1 VSQRGGPSS
10 LGSPAVTGHNV
21 RLRHSNHVTS
31 MHIGIDFG
39 TSYSAAAAIINGQ
52 LTLVRFGES
61 EQFRTA
67 VFFPELVPD
76 PSDFE
81 LTPDLE
87 AQLEA
92 QLRLTRT
99 QHRQAAAAAAARGQA
114 PVSRSE
120 EALRQEALRVVRR
133 QWMEDQTREATA
145 SVASFQH
152 ALFGEEAV
160 EGYLDSGGGNLIES
174 PKSMFGYRL
183 DPQVRKV
190 IVHIA
195 THILEHIRL
204 TASRQFGVPVRGA
217 VIGRPV
223 EFRSSMGAAGS
234 EQAIEILRE
243 AAAVAGFDEVRFLEE
258 PAAAAMHYH
267 KSLDARQ
274 HALIVDI
281 GGGTTDV
288 THAELGGELAPLIAR
303 NWGLPKGGTDL
314 DVSVSLHS
322 FMPLLGKDIVRVPQ
336 HQFVEAASVH
346 NLPKQREFRKQN
358 YRLVAAPYGPRL
370 RALQE
375 LGATTRL
382 NQVAERTKIIL
393 SGTASYRA
401 ELDFIEPGLAAETS
415 SDDFDAAI
423 ETFLMQLERTLTTV
437 RTDLTALPASV
448 FLTGGTSRSPH
459 IKARVQAC
467 FPEIP
472 LVLGDPSLGVVSGLA
487 VAASETAA

>member
-1 VSQRGGPSS
+1 
-10 LGSPAVTGHNV
+10 
-21 RLRHSNHVTS
+21 

-39 TSYSAAAAIINGQ
+39 TSYSAAAAIIDGE
-52 LTLVRFGES
+52 LTLVRFGEA

-67 VFFPELVPD
+67 VYFPELVPD
-76 PSDFE
+76 PNDFE
-81 LTPDLE
+81 LTPELE
-87 AQLEA
+87 AQLETHIRSA
-92 QLRLTRT
+92 RTELR
-99 QHRQAAAAAAARGQA
+99 RQAAAGME
-114 PVSRSE
+114 VSRSDAE
-120 EALRQEALRVVRR
+120 LRRDALRVVRR
-133 QWMEDQTREATA
+133 QWMEEQARAAT
-145 SVASFQH
+145 STVASFQH

-160 EGYLDSGGGNLIES
+160 EGYLESGGGNLIES
-174 PKSMFGYRL
+174 PKSMFGFRL

-204 TASRQFGVPVRGA
+204 TASRQFGEPVRGA

-243 AAAVAGFDEVRFLEE
+243 AAAAAGFDEVSFLEE

-267 KSLDARQ
+267 KSLGDRQ

-288 THAELGGELAPLIAR
+288 THAELGGNAMPLIER

-314 DVSVSLHS
+314 DVGVSLHS
-322 FMPLLGKDIVRVPQ
+322 FMPLMGKDIVRVPQ
-336 HQFVEAASVH
+336 HQFVEAASVY

-382 NQVAERTKIIL
+382 NQAAERTKIML
-393 SGTASYRA
+393 SGETEHRA
-401 ELDFIEPGLAAETS
+401 RLDFIEAGLGV
-415 SDDFDAAI
+415 DATREDLHSAI
-423 ETFLMQLERTLTTV
+423 EPFLTLLERTLTTV
-437 RTDLTALPASV
+437 RGDLTTLPASV
-448 FLTGGTSRSPH
+448 FLTGGTSRSPQV
-459 IKARVQAC
+459 KARVQSC

-472 LVLGDPSLGVVSGLA
+472 LVHGDPSLGVVSGLA
-487 VAASETAA
+487 VAASEVAIFGA

>member
-1 VSQRGGPSS
+1 
-10 LGSPAVTGHNV
+10 
-21 RLRHSNHVTS
+21 

-39 TSYSAAAAIINGQ
+39 TSYSAAAAIVDGE
-52 LTLVRFGES
+52 LSLVRFGDA

-67 VFFPELVPD
+67 VYFPELVPD
-76 PSDFE
+76 PNDFA
-81 LTPDLE
+81 LTPTLE
-87 AQLEA
+87 AQLET
-92 QLRLTRT
+92 QLRLVRT
-99 QHRQAAAAAAARGQA
+99 QQRQQAAAATARGLA
-114 PVSRSE
+114 PTSRNE
-120 EALRQEALRVVRR
+120 DELRREALRVVRR
-133 QWMEDQTREATA
+133 QWMEEQTRAASA

-160 EGYLDSGGGNLIES
+160 EGYLESGGGNLIES

-223 EFRSSMGAAGS
+223 EFRSSMGAQGS
-234 EQAIEILRE
+234 AQAIEILRE
-243 AAAVAGFDEVRFLEE
+243 AAAMAGFDHVSFLEE

-267 KSLDARQ
+267 QSLQQRQ
-274 HALIVDI
+274 YALIVDI

-288 THAELGGELAPLIAR
+288 THAQLGGGEAARIAR
-303 NWGLPKGGTDL
+303 SWGLPKGGTDL

-322 FMPLLGKDIVRVPQ
+322 FMPQLGKDQISMPAHRYVD
-336 HQFVEAASVH
+336 AASVH
-346 NLPKQREFRKQN
+346 NLPKQREFRQQN
-358 YRLVAAPYGPRL
+358 YRLIDEPYGARL

-375 LGATTRL
+375 PGATTRL
-382 NQVAERTKIIL
+382 NQAAERSKITL
-393 SGTASYRA
+393 STSPRHCA
-401 ELDFIEPGLAAETS
+401 ELDFIEHGLAVELGS
-415 SDDFDAAI
+415 EDFHSAI
-423 ETFLMQLERTLTTV
+423 ASFLGQLERTLTTV
-437 RTDLTALPASV
+437 RNDLDELPASV
-448 FLTGGTSRSPH
+448 FLTGGTSRSPQ

-472 LVLGDPSLGVVSGLA
+472 LVEGDPSLGVVSGLA
-487 VAASETAA
+487 VAASEAER

>member
-1 VSQRGGPSS
+1 
-10 LGSPAVTGHNV
+10 
-21 RLRHSNHVTS
+21 
-31 MHIGIDFG
+31 MYIGIDFG
-39 TSYSAAAAIINGQ
+39 TSYSAAAAIVSGK
-52 LTLVRFGES
+52 LSMVRFGEA

-76 PSDFE
+76 PNDFA
-81 LTPDLE
+81 LTPELE
-87 AQLEA
+87 AQLEV
-92 QLRLTRT
+92 QLRLART
-99 QHRQAAAAAAARGQA
+99 QQRQQAGAAAARGQA
-114 PVSRSE
+114 PVSRTE
-120 EALRQEALRVVRR
+120 DELRYEALRVVRR
-133 QWMEDQTREATA
+133 QWMEEQTREATA

-152 ALFGEEAV
+152 ALFGEDAV

-204 TASRQFGVPVRGA
+204 TASKQFGAPVRGA

-223 EFRSSMGAAGS
+223 EFRSSMGAQGS

-243 AAAVAGFDEVRFLEE
+243 AAAVAGFDHVIFLEE

-267 KSLDARQ
+267 KSLQARQ

-288 THAELGGELAPLIAR
+288 AHAELGGGVAPNIAR
-303 NWGLPKGGTDL
+303 SWGLPKGGTDL

-322 FMPLLGKDIVRVPQ
+322 FMPLLGKDTIRVPQ

-358 YRLVAAPYGPRL
+358 YRLVPAPYSARL

-382 NQVAERTKIIL
+382 NQLAERTKITL
-393 SGTASYRA
+393 SDSPHYRA
-401 ELDFIEPGLAAETS
+401 ELDFIEPGLAVEAS
-415 SDDFDAAI
+415 SEDFNTAI
-423 ETFLMQLERTLTTV
+423 ESFLSQLERTLTAV
-437 RTDLTALPASV
+437 RTDLDALPASV
-448 FLTGGTSRSPH
+448 FLTGGTSRSPQ
-459 IKARVQAC
+459 IKARVEAC

-472 LVLGDPSLGVVSGLA
+472 LVQGDPSLGVVSGLA
-487 VAASETAA
+487 VAASEVRPEAAV

>member
-1 VSQRGGPSS
+1 MADCLTP
-10 LGSPAVTGHNV
+10 LIP
-21 RLRHSNHVTS
+21 

-39 TSYSAAAAIINGQ
+39 TSYSAAGAIVNGK
-52 LTLVRFGES
+52 LTLVRFGNA

-76 PSDFE
+76 PNDFE
-81 LTPDLE
+81 LTPDLQ

-92 QLRLTRT
+92 QLRLART
-99 QHRQAAAAAAARGQA
+99 QHRQEAAAASARGQLAAAR
-114 PVSRSE
+114 SDDE
-120 EALRQEALRVVRR
+120 LRREALRVVRR
-133 QWMEDQTREATA
+133 QWMEDQTREAVA

-204 TASRQFGVPVRGA
+204 TASRQFGAPVRGA

-223 EFRSSMGAAGS
+223 EFRSSMGAKGS
-234 EQAIEILRE
+234 EQAIDILRE
-243 AAAVAGFDEVRFLEE
+243 AAAIAGFDTVNFLEE

-267 KSLDARQ
+267 KSLDTRQ
-274 HALIVDI
+274 PALIVDI

-288 THAELGGELAPLIAR
+288 TFAQLGGDEHPQIVR

-314 DVSVSLHS
+314 DVALSLHS
-322 FMPLLGKDIVRVPQ
+322 FMPLLGKDTVRVPQ

-358 YRLVAAPYGPRL
+358 YRLIPEPFGSRL

-382 NQVAERTKIIL
+382 NQLAERTKITL
-393 SGTASYRA
+393 STEANYQA
-401 ELDFIEPGLAAETS
+401 DLDFIESKLAAET
-415 SDDFDAAI
+415 DREDFDAAI
-423 ETFLMQLERTLTTV
+423 ESFLQQLERTLGTV
-437 RTDLTALPASV
+437 RSDLEQLPDSV
-448 FLTGGTSRSPH
+448 FLTGGTSRSPQ
-459 IKARVQAC
+459 IRERVKQS
-467 FPEIP
+467 FPEMP

-487 VAASETAA
+487 VAASEMDDA

>member
-1 VSQRGGPSS
+1 MPEIMEDCFSARG
-10 LGSPAVTGHNV
+10 L
-21 RLRHSNHVTS
+21 S

-39 TSYSAAAAIINGQ
+39 TSYSAAAAIRDGELI
-52 LTLVRFGES
+52 LVRFGDA

-67 VFFPELVPD
+67 VYFPELVPD
-76 PSDFE
+76 PNDFE
-81 LTPDLE
+81 LTPELE
-87 AQLEA
+87 AQVETHIRSA
-92 QLRLTRT
+92 RNDLRQR
-99 QHRQAAAAAAARGQA
+99 AAVAVARGQA
-114 PVSRSE
+114 PVTRTDDD
-120 EALRQEALRVVRR
+120 LRREALRVVRR
-133 QWMEDQTREATA
+133 QWMEEQARAATA
-145 SVASFQH
+145 SVSSFQH

-160 EGYLDSGGGNLIES
+160 EGYLESGGGNLIES

-204 TASRQFGVPVRGA
+204 TASRQFGEAVRGA

-267 KSLDARQ
+267 KSLADRQ
-274 HALIVDI
+274 QALIVDI

-288 THAELGGELAPLIAR
+288 THAELGGRASPLIAR

-314 DVSVSLHS
+314 DVGVSLHS
-322 FMPLLGKDIVRVPQ
+322 FMPLMGKDIVRVPQ

-382 NQVAERTKIIL
+382 NQAAERTKIQL
-393 SGTASYRA
+393 SAETTYRA
-401 ELDFIEPGLAAETS
+401 RLDFIEHDLAVEAS
-415 SDDFDAAI
+415 RDDLDAAI
-423 ETFLMQLERTLTTV
+423 EPFLTQLERTLTAV
-437 RTDLTALPASV
+437 RADLPTLPASV
-448 FLTGGTSRSPH
+448 FLTGGTSRSPQV
-459 IKARVQAC
+459 KAKVAAC

-472 LVLGDPSLGVVSGLA
+472 LVHGDPSLGVVSGLA
-487 VAASETAA
+487 VAASEVALHAA

>member
-1 VSQRGGPSS
+1 MEDCPFAH
-10 LGSPAVTGHNV
+10 GS
-21 RLRHSNHVTS
+21 S

-39 TSYSAAAAIINGQ
+39 TSYSAAAAIMDGE
-52 LTLVRFGES
+52 LTLVRFGDA

-67 VFFPELVPD
+67 VYFPELVPD
-76 PSDFE
+76 PNDFE
-81 LTPDLE
+81 LTPELE
-87 AQLEA
+87 AQLETHIRSA
-92 QLRLTRT
+92 RNDLR
-99 QHRQAAAAAAARGQA
+99 QQAARGQA
-114 PVSRSE
+114 PVARTDDD
-120 EALRQEALRVVRR
+120 LRRDALRVVRR
-133 QWMEDQTREATA
+133 QWMEEQARAATA

-160 EGYLDSGGGNLIES
+160 EGYLESGGGNLIES

-204 TASRQFGVPVRGA
+204 TASRQFNEPVRGA

-234 EQAIEILRE
+234 EQAIDILRE
-243 AAAVAGFDEVRFLEE
+243 AAAAAGFDEVRFLEE

-267 KSLDARQ
+267 KSLVDRQ

-288 THAELGGELAPLIAR
+288 THAELGGAASPCIAR

-314 DVSVSLHS
+314 DVGVSLHS
-322 FMPLLGKDIVRVPQ
+322 FMPLMGKDIVRVPQ

-358 YRLVAAPYGPRL
+358 YRLIAAPYGPRL

-382 NQVAERTKIIL
+382 NQAAERTKINL
-393 SGTASYRA
+393 SAETTYRA
-401 ELDFIEPGLAAETS
+401 QLDFIEQGLGVDANR
-415 SDDFDAAI
+415 DDLDAAL
-423 ETFLMQLERTLTTV
+423 EPFLTQLERTLATV
-437 RTDLTALPASV
+437 RNDLPAPPASV
-448 FLTGGTSRSPH
+448 FLTGGTSRSPQV
-459 IKARVQAC
+459 KARVAAC

-472 LVLGDPSLGVVSGLA
+472 LVHGDPSLGVVSGLA
-487 VAASETAA
+487 VAASEVALHAAA

>member
-1 VSQRGGPSS
+1 
-10 LGSPAVTGHNV
+10 
-21 RLRHSNHVTS
+21 

-39 TSYSAAAAIINGQ
+39 TSYSAAGAIINGELQ
-52 LTLVRFGES
+52 LVRFGAS

-67 VFFPELVPD
+67 VYFPELVPD
-76 PSDFE
+76 PADFQ
-81 LTPDLE
+81 LTPELS
-87 AQLEA
+87 AQLEIE
-92 QLRLTRT
+92 LRLARTRQREMAT
-99 QHRQAAAAAAARGQA
+99 AAAARGQTA
-114 PVSRSE
+114 VARSE
-120 EALRQEALRVVRR
+120 GDMQRDALRVVRR
-133 QWMEDQTREATA
+133 QWMEQQTREATA

-204 TASRQFGVPVRGA
+204 CASRQFGVAVRGA

-223 EFRSSMGAAGS
+223 EFRSSMGAQGS

-243 AAAVAGFDEVRFLEE
+243 AAGVAGFDEVRFLEE

-288 THAELGGELAPLIAR
+288 AHAELGGGITPNIVR
-303 NWGLPKGGTDL
+303 SWGLPKGGTDL
-314 DVSVSLHS
+314 DVSISLHS
-322 FMPLLGKDIVRVPQ
+322 FMPLLGKDSIRVPQ

-358 YRLVAAPYGPRL
+358 YRLIDEPYGKRL
-370 RALQE
+370 RALQG

-382 NQVAERTKIIL
+382 NQLAERTKIIL
-393 SGTASYRA
+393 SSAPHYRA
-401 ELDFIEPGLAAETS
+401 ELDFIEPGLAV
-415 SDDFDAAI
+415 DAGSEDLDAGI
-423 ETFLMQLERTLTTV
+423 EAFLRQLERTLDSV
-437 RTDLTALPASV
+437 RGELSEVPVSV
-448 FLTGGTSRSPH
+448 FLTGGTSRSPQ
-459 IKARVQAC
+459 IRARVQAC
-467 FPEIP
+467 FPELP

-487 VAASETAA
+487 VAASEVRG

>member
-1 VSQRGGPSS
+1 MFDCPYARGF
-10 LGSPAVTGHNV
+10 V
-21 RLRHSNHVTS
+21 

-39 TSYSAAAAIINGQ
+39 TSYSAAAAIIGGE
-52 LTLVRFGES
+52 LTLVRFGTG

-67 VFFPELVPD
+67 VYFPELVPD
-76 PSDFE
+76 PNDFK
-81 LTPDLE
+81 LTPELE
-87 AQLEA
+87 AQMEA
-92 QLRLTRT
+92 HMRSARLDLRRL
-99 QHRQAAAAAAARGQA
+99 AAAGNEVARSDA
-114 PVSRSE
+114 D
-120 EALRQEALRVVRR
+120 LRRDALRVVRR
-133 QWMEDQTREATA
+133 QWMEEQARAATS

-152 ALFGEEAV
+152 ALFGEDAV
-160 EGYLDSGGGNLIES
+160 EGYLESGGGNLIES

-204 TASRQFGVPVRGA
+204 TASRQFGEAVRGA

-234 EQAIEILRE
+234 EQAMEILRE
-243 AAAVAGFDEVRFLEE
+243 AAAAAGFDEVSFLEE

-267 KSLDARQ
+267 KSLSDRQ

-288 THAELGGELAPLIAR
+288 THAELGGDASPLIAR

-314 DVSVSLHS
+314 DVGVSLHS
-322 FMPLLGKDIVRVPQ
+322 FMPLMGKDIVRIPQ

-382 NQVAERTKIIL
+382 NQTAERTKIML
-393 SGTASYRA
+393 SSDITHRA
-401 ELDFIEPGLAAETS
+401 PLDFIEHGLAVDTTR
-415 SDDFDAAI
+415 SDLDMAI
-423 ETFLMQLERTLTTV
+423 EPFLIQLERTLSTV
-437 RTDLTALPASV
+437 RDDLAALPASV
-448 FLTGGTSRSPH
+448 FLTGGTSRSPQV
-459 IKARVQAC
+459 KARVQAC
-467 FPEIP
+467 FPEVP
-472 LVLGDPSLGVVSGLA
+472 LVHGDPSLGVVSGLA
-487 VAASETAA
+487 VAASEAIRAEC

>member
-1 VSQRGGPSS
+1 
-10 LGSPAVTGHNV
+10 
-21 RLRHSNHVTS
+21 

-39 TSYSAAAAIINGQ
+39 TSYSAAAAIMDGE
-52 LTLVRFGES
+52 LTLVRFGDA

-67 VFFPELVPD
+67 VYFPELVPD
-76 PSDFE
+76 PNDFE
-81 LTPDLE
+81 LTPELE
-87 AQLEA
+87 AQLETHIRSA
-92 QLRLTRT
+92 RNDLR
-99 QHRQAAAAAAARGQA
+99 QQAARGQA
-114 PVSRSE
+114 PVARTDDD
-120 EALRQEALRVVRR
+120 LRRDALRVVRR
-133 QWMEDQTREATA
+133 QWMEEQARAATA

-160 EGYLDSGGGNLIES
+160 EGYLESGGGNLIES

-204 TASRQFGVPVRGA
+204 TASRQFNEPVRGA

-234 EQAIEILRE
+234 EQAIDILRE
-243 AAAVAGFDEVRFLEE
+243 AAAAAGFDEVRFLEE

-267 KSLDARQ
+267 KSLVDRQ

-288 THAELGGELAPLIAR
+288 THAELGGAASPCIAR

-314 DVSVSLHS
+314 DVGVSLHS
-322 FMPLLGKDIVRVPQ
+322 FMPLMGKDIVRVPQ

-358 YRLVAAPYGPRL
+358 YRLIAAPYGPRL

-382 NQVAERTKIIL
+382 NQAAERTKINL
-393 SGTASYRA
+393 SAETTYRA
-401 ELDFIEPGLAAETS
+401 QLDFIEQGLGVDANR
-415 SDDFDAAI
+415 DDLDAAL
-423 ETFLMQLERTLTTV
+423 EPFLTQLERTLATV
-437 RTDLTALPASV
+437 RDDLPALPASV
-448 FLTGGTSRSPH
+448 FLTGGTSRSPQV
-459 IKARVQAC
+459 KARVAAC

-472 LVLGDPSLGVVSGLA
+472 LVHGDPSLGVVSGLA
-487 VAASETAA
+487 VAASEVALHAAA

>member
-1 VSQRGGPSS
+1 
-10 LGSPAVTGHNV
+10 
-21 RLRHSNHVTS
+21 

-39 TSYSAAAAIINGQ
+39 TSYSAAAAIVDGE
-52 LTLVRFGES
+52 LTLVRFGDA

-67 VFFPELVPD
+67 VYFPELVPD
-76 PSDFE
+76 PNDFE
-81 LTPDLE
+81 LTPELE

-92 QLRLTRT
+92 HIRSARNDLR
-99 QHRQAAAAAAARGQA
+99 QQATRGQA
-114 PVSRSE
+114 TLARTDDD
-120 EALRQEALRVVRR
+120 LRRDALRVVRR
-133 QWMEDQTREATA
+133 QWMEEQARAATA

-160 EGYLDSGGGNLIES
+160 EGYLESGGGNLIES

-204 TASRQFGVPVRGA
+204 TASRQFGEPVRGA

-243 AAAVAGFDEVRFLEE
+243 AAAAAGFDEVRFLEE

-267 KSLDARQ
+267 KSLVDRQ

-288 THAELGGELAPLIAR
+288 THAELGGAASPLIAR

-314 DVSVSLHS
+314 DVGVSLHS
-322 FMPLLGKDIVRVPQ
+322 FMPLMGKDIVRVPQ

-382 NQVAERTKIIL
+382 NQTAERTKISL
-393 SGTASYRA
+393 SAEATYRA
-401 ELDFIEPGLAAETS
+401 QLDFIEHGLAVNAS
-415 SDDFDAAI
+415 RDDLDTAI
-423 ETFLMQLERTLTTV
+423 EPFLSQLERTLTIV
-437 RTDLTALPASV
+437 RSDLSTLPASV
-448 FLTGGTSRSPH
+448 FLTGGTSRSPQV
-459 IKARVQAC
+459 KARVAAC

-472 LVLGDPSLGVVSGLA
+472 LVHGDPSLGVVSGLA
-487 VAASETAA
+487 VAASEVVLHAAA

>member
-1 VSQRGGPSS
+1 
-10 LGSPAVTGHNV
+10 
-21 RLRHSNHVTS
+21 

-39 TSYSAAAAIINGQ
+39 TSYSAAAAIIGGE
-52 LTLVRFGES
+52 LTLVRFGEA

-67 VFFPELVPD
+67 VYFPELVPD
-76 PSDFE
+76 PNDFE
-81 LTPDLE
+81 LTPELE
-87 AQLEA
+87 AQMEA
-92 QLRLTRT
+92 HMRSARLALR
-99 QHRQAAAAAAARGQA
+99 RQTGGE
-114 PVSRSE
+114 VTRSE
-120 EALRQEALRVVRR
+120 QELRRDALRVVRR
-133 QWMEDQTREATA
+133 QWMEEQARAATA

-160 EGYLDSGGGNLIES
+160 EGYLESGGGNLIES

-204 TASRQFGVPVRGA
+204 TASRQFGEPVRGA

-243 AAAVAGFDEVRFLEE
+243 AAAAAGFDEVSFLEE

-267 KSLDARQ
+267 KSLSDRQ

-288 THAELGGELAPLIAR
+288 THAELGGIASPQIAR

-314 DVSVSLHS
+314 DVGVSLHH
-322 FMPLLGKDIVRVPQ
+322 FMPLMGKDIVRIPQ

-382 NQVAERTKIIL
+382 NQTAERTKISL
-393 SGTASYRA
+393 SSEACHRA
-401 ELDFIEPGLAAETS
+401 PLDFIEPGLAVNATR
-415 SDDFDAAI
+415 DDLDTAM
-423 ETFLMQLERTLTTV
+423 EPFLALLERTLSGV
-437 RTDLTALPASV
+437 RNDLAALPASV
-448 FLTGGTSRSPH
+448 FLTGGTSRSPQV
-459 IKARVQAC
+459 KARVQAC
-467 FPEIP
+467 FPEVP
-472 LVLGDPSLGVVSGLA
+472 LVHGDPSLGVVSGLA
-487 VAASETAA
+487 VAASEAVGIAS

>member
-1 VSQRGGPSS
+1 
-10 LGSPAVTGHNV
+10 
-21 RLRHSNHVTS
+21 

-39 TSYSAAAAIINGQ
+39 TSYSAAAAIIGGE
-52 LTLVRFGES
+52 LTLVRFGEA

-67 VFFPELVPD
+67 VYFPELVPD
-76 PSDFE
+76 PNDFE
-81 LTPDLE
+81 LTPELE
-87 AQLEA
+87 AQMEA
-92 QLRLTRT
+92 HMRSARL
-99 QHRQAAAAAAARGQA
+99 
-114 PVSRSE
+114 
-120 EALRQEALRVVRR
+120 ALRRQTGSEVTRSDQELRRDALRVVRR
-133 QWMEDQTREATA
+133 QWMEEQARAATA

-160 EGYLDSGGGNLIES
+160 EGYLESGGGNLIES

-204 TASRQFGVPVRGA
+204 TASRQFGEPVRGA

-243 AAAVAGFDEVRFLEE
+243 AAAAAGFDEVSFLEE

-267 KSLDARQ
+267 KSLSDRQ

-288 THAELGGELAPLIAR
+288 THAELGGIASPQIAR

-314 DVSVSLHS
+314 DVGVSLHH
-322 FMPLLGKDIVRVPQ
+322 FMPLMGKDIVRIPQ

-382 NQVAERTKIIL
+382 NQTAERTKISL
-393 SGTASYRA
+393 SRETSHRA
-401 ELDFIEPGLAAETS
+401 PLDFIEPGLAVNATR
-415 SDDFDAAI
+415 DDLDMAM
-423 ETFLMQLERTLTTV
+423 EPFLALLERTLSGV
-437 RTDLTALPASV
+437 RNDLAALPASV
-448 FLTGGTSRSPH
+448 FLTGGTSRSPQV
-459 IKARVQAC
+459 KARVQAC
-467 FPEIP
+467 FPEVP
-472 LVLGDPSLGVVSGLA
+472 LVHGDPSLGVVSGLA
-487 VAASETAA
+487 VAASEAVRIAS

>member
-1 VSQRGGPSS
+1 
-10 LGSPAVTGHNV
+10 
-21 RLRHSNHVTS
+21 

-39 TSYSAAAAIINGQ
+39 TSYSAAAAIIDGELQ
-52 LTLVRFGES
+52 LVRFGAT

-67 VFFPELVPD
+67 VYFPELVPD
-76 PSDFE
+76 PADFQLTAE
-81 LTPDLE
+81 LQ
-87 AQLEA
+87 AQLEVE
-92 QLRLTRT
+92 LRLARTR
-99 QHRQAAAAAAARGQA
+99 QREMAAAAAARGQS
-114 PVSRSE
+114 PVTRSE
-120 EALRQEALRVVRR
+120 QELQRDALRVVRR
-133 QWMEDQTREATA
+133 QWMEQQTREATA

-204 TASRQFGVPVRGA
+204 CASRQFGVPVRGA

-223 EFRSSMGAAGS
+223 EFRSSMGAQGS

-243 AAAVAGFDEVRFLEE
+243 AAAAAGFDEVSFLEE

-267 KSLDARQ
+267 QSLEARQ

-288 THAELGGELAPLIAR
+288 AHAELGGGAAPHIAR
-303 NWGLPKGGTDL
+303 SWGLPKGGTDL
-314 DVSVSLHS
+314 DVSISLHR
-322 FMPLLGKDIVRVPQ
+322 FMPLLGKDSIRMPQ

-346 NLPKQREFRKQN
+346 NLPKQREFRKQD
-358 YRLVAAPYGPRL
+358 YRLVDEPYGSRL

-382 NQVAERTKIIL
+382 NQLAERTKISL
-393 SGTASYRA
+393 SAAARHRV
-401 ELDFIEPGLAAETS
+401 ELDFVEHGLTVETTS
-415 SDDFDAAI
+415 YDFDTAI
-423 ETFLMQLERTLTTV
+423 EGFLGQLERTLVAV
-437 RTDLTALPASV
+437 RGDLADLPASV
-448 FLTGGTSRSPH
+448 FLTGGTSRSPQ

-472 LVLGDPSLGVVSGLA
+472 LVQGDPSLGVVSGLA
-487 VAASETAA
+487 VAANEVAG